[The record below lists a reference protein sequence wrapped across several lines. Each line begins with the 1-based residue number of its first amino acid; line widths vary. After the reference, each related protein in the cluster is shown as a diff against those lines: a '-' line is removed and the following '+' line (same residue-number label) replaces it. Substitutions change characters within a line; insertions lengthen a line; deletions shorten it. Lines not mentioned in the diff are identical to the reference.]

1 MDENGGV
8 YRCRKQ
14 NSICLPISPHCFL
27 SSRSPLQTPL
37 PLHSETSTE
46 GKFSP
51 CISVYSYP
59 RKENLPDLEEQSVMK
74 SIKEVEKKTR
84 SRPGIYNALQFGIT
98 SLVKLVELNNESTL
112 CYSKGGGG

>member
-1 MDENGGV
+1 MKEAENM
-8 YRCRKQ
+8 CTHLPSLF
-14 NSICLPISPHCFL
+14 SIFSLAAPNFSPFAL
-27 SSRSPLQTPL
+27 GDIYSF
-37 PLHSETSTE
+37 TE

-84 SRPGIYNALQFGIT
+84 SRPGIYNALRFGIT
-98 SLVKLVELNNESTL
+98 SLVQLVELNNESTL
-112 CYSKGGGG
+112 RYSKGGGG